1 MCGGRAGASGGPAG
15 TSYRVPEGTV
25 GWDTGRGTVGGGTGS
40 GFRRVR
46 PRASLRIAGTLAAGT
61 LAGAA
66 GGPVTAGA
74 STLSG
79 CCGSP
84 SGSPSGNPFGS
95 SSAEAGT
102 VWEETGPKSVSK
114 FEAISFLTP

>member
-46 PRASLRIAGTLAAGT
+46 PRASLRIAGTLA
-61 LAGAA
+61 GAA
-66 GGPVTAGA
+66 GGPVAAGA